1 MIKTTYK
8 GWRVIFNGDQWLYGL
23 MDGIIAG
30 KDIPFEKEV
39 KNSARSR
46 VLLFDH
52 AGKKIILKSPREK
65 NRRKWIRFTTLY
77 RKGEAFKAIDNMVKL
92 ERLGIES
99 NRPLLAMEKRRF
111 GMVVDSWMFYE
122 YLPGEVCREEHY
134 PDVVKKLKEIHAK
147 HILHG
152 DAQIENFL
160 TSGNH
165 VLTIDCN
172 PKPALFGNIS
182 RCYEYFYLERSAPGI
197 RAFFDLPE
205 RTLAYRIAQAYSRLY
220 WSWRDFKKKRRGKRN
235 RSSNILVIRLSSI
248 GDIILTTPVLRAL
261 KKKYPDA
268 VIHFLTMDAY
278 KDAISGNP
286 DVDRLI
292 LFEKRKYPGI
302 AGIYRFSRT
311 LKETPYDL
319 IIDLH
324 AKIRSRLISAFIR
337 GKVLRYKKRSL
348 WKSILVPLGLARYH
362 ADDTIVRNYF
372 GPLEKIGVFF
382 TKEQLAFHVR
392 ESDYEGLEP
401 FDDFVVMAPGAANNT
416 KRWPPEHFSA
426 LGRLIEGK
434 IVLIGGGEDMERCRN
449 ISSAIGDRCVNLAGK
464 LTLKESGAL
473 ISRSKYIIAN
483 DSGPFHIARGVSANV
498 FVIFG
503 PTDPGMFAYDDDTVL
518 VYAGT
523 PCSPCS
529 LHGDKACPKGHFD
542 CMKLLT
548 PEMVYRIIH
557 KNIIT

>member
-8 GWRVIFNGDQWLYGL
+8 GWRVIFSGDQWLYGL
-23 MDGIIAG
+23 MDDIIAG
-30 KDIPFEKEV
+30 KDVPIEKEV

-46 VLLFDH
+46 VLLLDH
-52 AGKKIILKSPREK
+52 AGKKMILKSPREK
-65 NRRKWIRFTTLY
+65 NKRKWIRFTTLY
-77 RKGEAFKAIDNMVKL
+77 RRGEAFKAIDNMVKL
-92 ERLGIES
+92 ERLGIQS

-111 GMVVDSWMFYE
+111 GMVVDSWMLYE
-122 YLPGEVCREEHY
+122 YLPGEVCRESNY

-160 TSGNH
+160 ISGNH

-172 PKPALFGNIS
+172 PKKALFGNIS
-182 RCYEYFYLERSAPGI
+182 RFYEYFYLERSAPGI

-205 RTLAYRIAQAYSRLY
+205 RTLAYRIAQAYSRFY
-220 WSWRDFKKKRRGKRN
+220 WSWRDLKKKRRTRRN
-235 RSSNILVIRLSSI
+235 RTSNMLVIRLSSI
-248 GDIILTTPVLRAL
+248 GDIILTSPVLRAL

-278 KDAISGNP
+278 RDAISGNP
-286 DVDRLI
+286 DMDQLI
-292 LFEKRKYPGI
+292 LFEKNKYRGI
-302 AGIYRFSRT
+302 TGIYRFSRT
-311 LKETPYDL
+311 LKDTRYDL

-324 AKIRSRLISAFIR
+324 AKIRSRLISAFIKGR
-337 GKVLRYKKRSL
+337 VLRYKKRSL

-362 ADDTIVRNYF
+362 VDNTIVKNYF
-372 GPLEKIGVFF
+372 GPLEKIGIFF
-382 TKEQLAFHVR
+382 TDERLTFHVR
-392 ESDYEGLEP
+392 ESDNNAVET

-416 KRWPPEHFSA
+416 KRWPSEYFSA
-426 LGRLIEGK
+426 LGKLIKER
-434 IVLIGGGEDMERCRN
+434 IVLIGGEEDIERCRN
-449 ISSAIGDRCVNLAGK
+449 ICSVIGDRCVNLAGK

-473 ISRSKYIIAN
+473 ISRSKYIITN
-483 DSGPFHIARGVSANV
+483 DSGPFHIARAVSAKV

-503 PTDPGMFAYDDDTVL
+503 PTDPGMFTYDDNAVL

-529 LHGDKACPKGHFD
+529 LHGDKVCPKGHFN
-542 CMKLLT
+542 CMKSLT
-548 PEMVYRIIH
+548 PEMVYQIIQ
-557 KNIIT
+557 K